1 MTQSDDMEQQIRN
14 RAYAIWQEEGEPEG
28 RDAEHWAKAR
38 AEFDDAATAAP
49 SKAARKP
56 RTSAAKAGA
65 ESKATAPKP
74 AKAKAPAKAAAPR
87 KAKAKSK
94 A

>member
-1 MTQSDDMEQQIRN
+1 MTQSDDMEQQIRD

-28 RDAEHWAKAR
+28 RESEHWAKAR
-38 AEFDDAATAAP
+38 AEFDDAAAAP
-49 SKAARKP
+49 KKPPRKP
-56 RTSAAKAGA
+56 RATTPKANA
-65 ESKATAPKP
+65 ESKEAAAKP
-74 AKAKAPAKAAAPR
+74 AKAKAPAKPAATR